1 MTLVVSLGALILPG
15 SLTAAG
21 TAATTAGALGAA
33 SAGAGVGAAGG
44 ALSGA
49 LIGGTAGTAAGL
61 SSLGAGIA
69 GTVGAGALGAAGA
82 GINEMVQSADA
93 ADAAAK
99 ADAARGIANQPTLAA
114 GLAPAQAP
122 AAAAA
127 VPLAGIGSEKPV
139 QGAAEGGIMMAK
151 GGHVPL
157 KDGAYIIPADVVS
170 ALGNG
175 STKAGGQFLRQ
186 LIESV
191 KSESTKRHGLG
202 AVHKHA

>member
-93 ADAAAK
+93 ADAAP
-99 ADAARGIANQPTLAA
+99 ARGVANQPTLAA

-127 VPLAGIGSEKPV
+127 GPLAGIGSENSM

-191 KSESTKRHGLG
+191 KDEATKRQGLG
-202 AVHKHA
+202 AVHKQS

>member
-1 MTLVVSLGALILPG
+1 MTLVVSIGTSILGTLGA
-15 SLTAAG
+15 STAAG
-21 TAATTAGALGAA
+21 SVLGAA

-99 ADAARGIANQPTLAA
+99 ADVARGVANQPTLAA

-127 VPLAGIGSEKPV
+127 GPLAGIGSENSM

-175 STKAGGQFLRQ
+175 STKAGGEFLRQ

-191 KSESTKRHGLG
+191 KGESTKRHGLG
-202 AVHKHA
+202 AVHKQS